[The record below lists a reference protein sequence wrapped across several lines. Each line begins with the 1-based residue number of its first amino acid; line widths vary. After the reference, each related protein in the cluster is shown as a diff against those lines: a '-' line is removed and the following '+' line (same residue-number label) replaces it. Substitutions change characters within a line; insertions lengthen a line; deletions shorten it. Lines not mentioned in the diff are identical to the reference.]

1 MPPSP
6 DDAHVFR
13 LRAPVYARLL
23 KLKGRLLLEGVPT
36 LKKVDDSKGELTVS
50 GILDMGLA
58 ALEALLDKRKRR
70 K

>member
-1 MPPSP
+1 MPPT

-23 KLKGRLLLEGVPT
+23 RLKGRLLLEGAPA
-36 LKKVDDSKGELTVS
+36 LKKMDDSKGELTVS
-50 GILDMGLA
+50 GIIDMGLA
-58 ALEALLDKRKRR
+58 ALEGLLDKRKRR

>member
-1 MPPSP
+1 MPPV

-13 LRAPVYARLL
+13 LRAPVYARLQ
-23 KLKGRLLLEGVPT
+23 KLKGRLLLEGSPA

-50 GILDMGLA
+50 GIIDMGLA
-58 ALEALLDKRKRR
+58 ALEELLNKRKRR